1 MTATQ
6 KLDLDTTGNLTAR
19 KYALNFSYIYLSI
32 NWDISGPVMILS
44 VSIVNYPYSNMIY
57 NSDFIS
63 TVYSCEANLNSHEYL
78 CVQVAV

>member
-19 KYALNFSYIYLSI
+19 KYALNFSYIYLYI
-32 NWDISGPVMILS
+32 NWDISGPVIS
-44 VSIVNYPYSNMIY
+44 VGIVNFPYSNMIY